1 MSSRTGRYRSLT
13 ASSTSAPPPLTEFT
27 ATLEELLLILK
38 ESLQNPTKSRA
49 DDITAISTTVQ
60 SIRQCL
66 EKSPKPDRPRD
77 VFRHLE
83 GFQTILNTIRSVSG
97 YYHPTTRSHEEKE
110 KLFHLLAATLALL
123 SDAFRGHHGNR
134 RYFKKRVEGGGWA
147 ALEQAIA
154 SIGFGGSDFDTWS
167 ENKLF
172 GILLAFAVDNEK
184 LYSLCQDIQGSSF
197 EKDSS
202 PSKIKPEESTKA
214 PEEESAISQE
224 LVSRP
229 AALGSDDDGADEVAQ
244 MIEKDICDKLK
255 DIDGLWNPDIAPTI
269 IGFWKAL
276 PRNRPLA
283 LAPTSIVI
291 ILALSKISSASQAN
305 LLGLHST
312 GILSSIL
319 PLAFDDGTGLSSP
332 EQKAVESLCGSLMSL
347 GLTSLEDARYLL
359 RNRSPRAAEFLL
371 RMTKVTQNPPHIQFD
386 LSLNGY
392 SSIEL
397 PTLGRPFPPLSST
410 AGYTFA
416 AWVYIDR
423 FDPDAHTTIFGAFD
437 LSQTCFVLAYLE
449 KDTHNFILQT
459 SVTSSRPSV
468 RFKSTIFKENKW
480 YYIAVVHRRPRAIT
494 SSKAALYVDGEFVE
508 QVKCQY
514 PSLPPQSNSSTD
526 SFGSFSSS
534 SSKHNPVHAFVG
546 TPQDL
551 SSKIGHGMVFSK
563 WSLASAHLFE
573 EALSDEIIAV
583 HHRLGPRYN
592 GNFQDCLG
600 SFQTYEA
607 SAALS
612 MRNDIM
618 HPGKDEKSE
627 IVTAIRDKASNL
639 IPEARIVFSILPIAI
654 LGDDIQGELD
664 MPQLVGGLSANA
676 SANLYRLAHNTGT
689 SVAINAAIPFYNDAL
704 VSPNGVALL
713 KGGPVVIVPQALDD
727 AMWRLGG
734 CIAIGMKLVEDAAS
748 REELVR
754 AVEIFFESIKGSW
767 RNSEAMERENGYAV
781 LAALLRGK
789 LSSTPS
795 LASGS
800 SQIGEALP
808 TCPEERDKVSFELLS
823 VVLGFVGY
831 NHRAPEESMINNP
844 MAYRTLVA
852 DFDVW
857 RKSAPMTQKLYY
869 KQFTTFAVMSKHH
882 HYNAKRLARMR
893 IVKRFLDALKA
904 ETFSPD
910 IFPGFLEAFTVL
922 VLGNLNPEV
931 HRSLA
936 LFVTYSFHKPSTSAS
951 RTPKAKYGTVGN
963 PKGGSSTPKRLPIN
977 TSFDK
982 SASASSLI
990 MSKRELGRG
999 VLQMYT
1005 DLLCEKGSTVNLKRF
1020 AKTVTNKWLLH
1031 LLAEDDAE
1039 VVVLGTKILA
1049 RLLVVH
1055 GSAYVKKFT
1064 ESSGGFSV
1072 MRYRLKRWWDIPTLY
1087 PIIFSILFNYDVAE
1101 IDFERSFDLFSLSEL
1116 FGRKS
1121 LVYPDVL
1128 PIIVSMLQQGLNTLV
1143 HNQDDPDSP
1152 HPDKSNN
1159 GPAAGQLKVPTAGS
1173 RRRSMSLTKELEARQ
1188 MATSSTD
1195 RLGGQATVL
1204 HAVIRFLSYLHEQ
1217 SQNFRDFAIASEY
1230 VRLLLAILFPAVVNA
1245 DAVSPE
1251 TELNSRD
1258 SALTFDGEDV
1268 IIRPTQRGLSAPSP
1282 VVRTTNVETHLG
1294 QDIHGNSSKAKPL
1307 RRGSSFVLLTANR
1320 PALSPSPAKL
1330 TGIGQPQNAVIS
1342 QKVGNAVVEELLE
1355 LTINVFLD
1363 QILERKEFPGFSLF
1377 LKVPP
1382 GFKEHQA
1389 YFESYIL
1396 RNTISHVSNT
1406 IQLQSKLLIQPK
1418 IIMNM
1423 ARFTTHITEAIFEGW
1438 FLGGAEPFLDF
1449 AGHLLDY
1456 FQQRETSKIK
1466 SVRLCNQAI
1475 QTIRST
1481 FLRVVL
1487 LRLSEI
1493 DAVGVTEEEAAL
1505 FMNKLLYWQTIFLS
1519 AEASEGEF
1527 LKLMCYQLYMKL
1539 VDPRQKICSA
1549 AADLWRILLVQKPD
1563 ETSAI
1568 LVMSMD
1574 KQRLILGFKRLMEL
1588 DNESFVEWVN
1598 DHRDELDKPFFGALS
1613 RTWEDF
1619 VNAENGK
1626 TEEALKTRLVK
1637 RKDRLRQWQAEDRND
1652 ADVMLRHDLTSNLWG
1667 KNIYAAEHLKHQ
1679 RTMQDQQENLT
1690 FLINSFIKMGRDLHR
1705 TCGVF
1710 DNGIPCKWRLDQTEG
1725 RNRMRL
1731 RLIPDR
1737 PSSEEYKPKRKN
1749 NGPEPSIKLNTQL
1762 GPASATADVAATPVS
1777 TAIPALDGSQD
1788 SSSGGDAAIGSGKQ
1802 ESEDAASVA
1811 GEEDF
1816 ELIDDPNDNDDNF
1829 EDKQR
1834 KVMRSLE
1841 RGDQV
1846 QHVFNISRII
1856 GLEACE
1862 GLLILGKD
1870 SLYLIDNFF
1879 QRSDGEIVDVWDA
1892 PADERDPYVQ
1902 MISGK
1907 EIKVKPLQST
1917 GEQESRNW
1925 KWSEV
1930 LSVSKRRF
1938 LFRDVAVEVFFTDG
1952 RSYLLTA
1959 LNPALRN
1966 DLYSTMT
1973 SKAPHPGDKSSP
1985 ADGEDAWRME
1995 ALKAPDETPTTLSSR
2010 LAGLMNSSPW
2020 NPTMRRWAKGEISN
2034 FHYLMLVNTM
2044 AGRTFN
2050 DLTQYPVFPWII
2062 ADYTSDELD
2071 LDNPSTFRDL
2081 SKPMGCQHL
2090 SRAADFVERYKT
2102 FAEMGEQNPFHY
2114 GTHYTSAMIVASYLI
2129 RLQPFVQSY
2138 LLIQGGNFDHPDRM
2152 FYSIEKAWKSASR
2165 DNMTDVR
2172 ELTPEFF
2179 CLPEFLTNSNGFNF
2193 GLRQGTGGS
2202 IDNVELPPWAKGD
2215 PKIFIAKNREALES
2229 PYASAHLHEWIDL
2242 VFGCKQNGEAAI
2254 ENVNVFHHLSYR
2266 GATDL
2271 DAIQDHH
2278 EKLQTISIIHNFGQ
2292 TPHQVFS
2299 KPHQSRDD
2307 WKNNPRRLD
2316 TTAGSLTRLPFP
2328 LFEHPDKITSL
2339 TYAPKLDR
2347 LLCGSA
2353 FRLNMPSLFDKY
2365 MEWGFADNSVRF
2377 YAADSKKLLGL
2388 FENLHQGQLSSA
2400 MFVDSKTL
2408 VTAGVDCVLSVWRT
2422 TVSANAKSVDLAPM
2436 TSLFGHTQPVSTI
2449 AVSKS
2454 FSTIL
2459 SASTDGAVLLW
2470 DLNRLEFVLKL
2481 ASGRAVQCAQ
2491 INSVT
2496 GDILLCRGQ
2505 RATLYTL
2512 NGDLIVDQNICVDP
2526 DDYVHSCAFYEGA
2539 GNEWLVNTLV
2549 FTGHRRGVVNCWRKC
2564 VGTNGKWNLELVKR
2578 LDHVDQRKG
2587 GERTP
2592 GTITAL
2598 TPMPTGLY
2606 TGDDDGKAYEWTCVQ
2621 RAVGAPQDY
2630 MHSDTLAGSPGALA
2644 GQSMFYN
2651 EGMDEEPL
2659 FPTPIGG
2666 DTLLQFNEQHWETPA
2681 ELTGNSSSPQS
2692 WQGSADMVRNDSSTT
2707 TNSQL
2712 SNQQFDYAA
2721 MQPAETTALP
2731 SVELPIQSSTS
2742 PSPAA
2747 TPLDVTPPRG
2757 MRSRKRKSPTPSDEE
2772 EDEAESPESP
2782 PPRPPLKK
2790 TAHNMIE
2797 KRYRTNLNDKIAALR
2812 QSVPSLRATEKSLS
2826 GKGKKLV
2833 DMIEDL
2839 DGLVPPNKLNK
2850 ATILHKATEY
2860 IGHLERRNQALQ
2872 KEKRALDDRI
2882 ATFESLLLGR
2892 KNAAAQMYHP
2902 EQLLLQH
2909 QMMEHGN
2916 MNVAQHPNGN

>member
-13 ASSTSAPPPLTEFT
+13 ASSTSAPPPRTEFT
-27 ATLEELLLILK
+27 TTLEELLLILK
-38 ESLQNPTKSRA
+38 ESLQNPTKFRV
-49 DDITAISTTVQ
+49 DDITAVSTTVQ

-66 EKSPKPDRPRD
+66 DKSPKSDRPRD
-77 VFRHLE
+77 AFRHLD
-83 GFQTILNTIRSVSG
+83 GFQTILDTIRSVSG
-97 YYHPTTRSHEEKE
+97 YYHPTARTQEEKE
-110 KLFHLLAATLALL
+110 KLFHLLATTLALL

-202 PSKIKPEESTKA
+202 PSKKKPEEPMK
-214 PEEESAISQE
+214 ESSEAQE
-224 LVSRP
+224 LASRP
-229 AALGSDDDGADEVAQ
+229 AASGSDDGAYEIAR
-244 MIEKDICDKLK
+244 MIEKDISDKLR

-276 PRNRPLA
+276 PRSRPLS

-291 ILALSKISSASQAN
+291 ILALSNISAASQAN

-319 PLAFDDGTGLSSP
+319 PSAFDDGTGLSSP
-332 EQKAVESLCGSLMSL
+332 EQKAVENLCGSLMSL

-397 PTLGRPFPPLSST
+397 PTLGRPFPPPSST

-416 AWVYIDR
+416 AWVHIDR

-437 LSQTCFVLAYLE
+437 MSQTCFVLAYLE

-468 RFKSTIFKENKW
+468 RFKSTVFKENKW
-480 YYIAVVHRRPRAIT
+480 YYIVVVHRRPRAIA

-514 PSLPPQSNSSTD
+514 PCLPPQSNPSTE
-526 SFGSFSSS
+526 SFASFSSS
-534 SSKHNPVHAFVG
+534 SSKLNPVHAFVG

-551 SSKIGHGMVFSK
+551 SSKLGHGMVFSK

-639 IPEARIVFSILPIAI
+639 IPESRIVLSILPIAI

-664 MPQLVGGLSANA
+664 MPQLVGGLSASA
-676 SANLYRLAHNTGT
+676 STNLYRLAHNTGT

-734 CIAIGMKLVEDAAS
+734 CIAIGMKLVEDATS

-789 LSSTPS
+789 LSATTSAT
-795 LASGS
+795 SGS

-857 RKSAPMTQKLYY
+857 RKSAAITQKLYY
-869 KQFTTFAVMSKHH
+869 KQFITFAVMSKHH
-882 HYNAKRLARMR
+882 HYNSKRLARMR

-904 ETFSPD
+904 ETFTSD
-910 IFPGFLEAFTVL
+910 IFPGFVEAFTVL
-922 VLGNLNPEV
+922 VLGSLNPEV

-936 LFVTYSFHKPSTSAS
+936 LFVTYSFHKPSTSAL
-951 RTPKAKYGTVGN
+951 RTPKAKFGTVNN
-963 PKGGSSTPKRLPIN
+963 PRLGLSGPKRPPIN
-977 TSFDK
+977 TSLDGNVD
-982 SASASSLI
+982 APSSV

-999 VLQMYT
+999 ILQMYT
-1005 DLLCEKGSTVNLKRF
+1005 DLLCEKGSTINLKRF

-1064 ESSGGFSV
+1064 ESSGGFVV

-1152 HPDKSNN
+1152 HPDKNN
-1159 GPAAGQLKVPTAGS
+1159 GPAGGQLKVPTLGS

-1188 MATSSTD
+1188 LATSSTEK
-1195 RLGGQATVL
+1195 LGGQATVL

-1217 SQNFRDFAIASEY
+1217 SQNFRDFSITSEY
-1230 VRLLLAILFPAVVNA
+1230 VRLLFAVLFPAVVNA

-1282 VVRTTNVETHLG
+1282 VVRTTTVETHLG
-1294 QDIHGNSSKAKPL
+1294 QDVHGTSSKAKPL
-1307 RRGSSFVLLTANR
+1307 RRGSSFILLTANR

-1330 TGIGQPQNAVIS
+1330 TGIGNPQNAVIS

-1363 QILERKEFPGFSLF
+1363 QILERKEFPGFGLF

-1382 GFKEHQA
+1382 GFQEHQA

-1406 IQLQSKLLIQPK
+1406 IQLQPKLLIQPK
-1418 IIMNM
+1418 IITNM

-1456 FQQRETSKIK
+1456 FQQGETSKIK

-1493 DAVGVTEEEAAL
+1493 DAAGVTEEEAAL

-1588 DNESFVEWVN
+1588 DNESFVEWVG

-1613 RTWEDF
+1613 KTWEDF

-1626 TEEALKTRLVK
+1626 TEEALKTRLAK
-1637 RKDRLRQWQAEDRND
+1637 RKDRLRQWQGEDRND

-1690 FLINSFIKMGRDLHR
+1690 FMINSFIKMGRDLHR

-1710 DNGIPCKWRLDQTEG
+1710 DNGVPCKWRLDQTEG

-1737 PSSEEYKPKRKN
+1737 PSSEEYQPKRKN
-1749 NGPEPSIKLNTQL
+1749 NVPEPAIKLNTQL
-1762 GPASATADVAATPVS
+1762 GPAPATADVAPTPVS
-1777 TAIPALDGSQD
+1777 TAIPVLDGSQD
-1788 SSSGGDAAIGSGKQ
+1788 STSGVSTIGSGKQ
-1802 ESEDAASVA
+1802 ESEDAASVV

-1870 SLYLIDNFF
+1870 SLYLIDDFF
-1879 QRSDGEIVDVWDA
+1879 QRSDGEIVDVWNA

-1907 EIKVKPLQST
+1907 EIKEKPSKST
-1917 GEQESRNW
+1917 GEQESRSW

-1959 LNPALRN
+1959 LNPVLRN

-1973 SKAPHPGDKSSP
+1973 SKAPHPSDKSPP

-1995 ALKAPDETPTTLSSR
+1995 ALKAPDEAPTTLSSR
-2010 LAGLMNSSPW
+2010 IAGLMNSSPW

-2050 DLTQYPVFPWII
+2050 DLTQYPVFPWVI
-2062 ADYTSDELD
+2062 ADYTSEELD
-2071 LDNPSTFRDL
+2071 LDNPATFRDL

-2242 VFGCKQNGEAAI
+2242 VFGCKQNGESAI

-2271 DAIQDHH
+2271 DAIQDRH

-2316 TTAGSLTRLPFP
+2316 TTASSLTRLPFP

-2408 VTAGVDCVLSVWRT
+2408 VTAGVDCVVSVWRT
-2422 TVSANAKSVDLAPM
+2422 TVSPNAKSVDLAPM
-2436 TSLFGHTQPVSTI
+2436 TSLFGHTQPVSTL

-2459 SASTDGAVLLW
+2459 SASTDGVVLLW

-2505 RATLYTL
+2505 RAALYTL
-2512 NGDLIVDQNICVDP
+2512 NGDLMVDQNICTDS

-2539 GNEWLVNTLV
+2539 GNEWLVNTLI

-2564 VGTNGKWNLELVKR
+2564 VGASGKWNLELVKR

-2606 TGDDDGKAYEWTCVQ
+2606 TGDEDGKAYEWTCVQ
-2621 RAVGAPQDY
+2621 RAVG
-2630 MHSDTLAGSPGALA
+2630 T
-2644 GQSMFYN
+2644 
-2651 EGMDEEPL
+2651 
-2659 FPTPIGG
+2659 
-2666 DTLLQFNEQHWETPA
+2666 
-2681 ELTGNSSSPQS
+2681 
-2692 WQGSADMVRNDSSTT
+2692 VRS
-2707 TNSQL
+2707 
-2712 SNQQFDYAA
+2712 
-2721 MQPAETTALP
+2721 
-2731 SVELPIQSSTS
+2731 
-2742 PSPAA
+2742 
-2747 TPLDVTPPRG
+2747 
-2757 MRSRKRKSPTPSDEE
+2757 
-2772 EDEAESPESP
+2772 
-2782 PPRPPLKK
+2782 
-2790 TAHNMIE
+2790 
-2797 KRYRTNLNDKIAALR
+2797 
-2812 QSVPSLRATEKSLS
+2812 
-2826 GKGKKLV
+2826 
-2833 DMIEDL
+2833 
-2839 DGLVPPNKLNK
+2839 
-2850 ATILHKATEY
+2850 
-2860 IGHLERRNQALQ
+2860 
-2872 KEKRALDDRI
+2872 
-2882 ATFESLLLGR
+2882 
-2892 KNAAAQMYHP
+2892 
-2902 EQLLLQH
+2902 
-2909 QMMEHGN
+2909 
-2916 MNVAQHPNGN
+2916 